1 MNTSAI
7 DTVVTELSDEYQPA
21 EILAAWAERP
31 SVAD

>member
-21 EILAAWAERP
+21 EILAPWAERTTD
-31 SVAD
+31 AD